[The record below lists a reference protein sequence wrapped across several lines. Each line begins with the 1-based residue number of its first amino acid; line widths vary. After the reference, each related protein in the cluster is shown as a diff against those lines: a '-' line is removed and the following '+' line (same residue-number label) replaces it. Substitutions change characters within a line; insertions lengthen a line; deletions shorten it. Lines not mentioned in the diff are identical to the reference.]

1 MGIRVKR
8 RRRRRRAIGPLFRV
22 QLCGGVRVR
31 VWTDGRGGRVPE
43 ARARRALVVR
53 LVRPVGMR
61 RGLGERVVGEPLRVP
76 LDVPR
81 RSVPSRRSAR
91 GPRGALVLVVVSEI
105 PGEPVMPDA
114 EARPRELRAAN
125 RRRRRAHRL
134 LGAPAI
140 GALLRDHLRR
150 SLRDGVRDVRHQTA
164 AEGEG
169 AGVGAAAAAAA
180 AARSNLLA
188 AAAPL
193 PPGGRRHPDRHPA
206 SSLGDL
212 IRLPSLAVPLLAF
225 AVPAPRGVLV
235 PRARSL
241 DVRRVPGAAASL
253 SMRDG
258 GAGDARVAREHGRR
272 M

>member
-1 MGIRVKR
+1 MKR
-8 RRRRRRAIGPLFRV
+8 RRRRRRARRTAV
-22 QLCGGVRVR
+22 SRTAVRR
-31 VWTDGRGGRVPE
+31 RARPRLDRRGRGACQRPVPG
-43 ARARRALVVR
+43 RALVVR

-105 PGEPVMPDA
+105 PGEPVMPDT

-150 SLRDGVRDVRHQTA
+150 SLRNGVRDVRHQTA
-164 AEGEG
+164 GPG
-169 AGVGAAAAAAA
+169 QRAGVGAGSIDAPPAPPDRTCSPPRLRFRPGDAAPSPSTICLSASLRSRSRFSRSRSLRPAACLFPAPDPA
-180 AARSNLLA
+180 LA
-188 AAAPL
+188 ASRRSSAFFAKH
-193 PPGGRRHPDRHPA
+193 GR
-206 SSLGDL
+206 
-212 IRLPSLAVPLLAF
+212 
-225 AVPAPRGVLV
+225 
-235 PRARSL
+235 
-241 DVRRVPGAAASL
+241 
-253 SMRDG
+253 

-272 M
+272 RL